1 MAYVNVA
8 QLIDRSRLH
17 SAQVLVLVLCGLCM
31 VMDGFDVQAMGYVAP
46 AIINEWHVAKPAL
59 GPIFGAGLFGIM
71 LGSLGLSIVA
81 DKIGRRPVL
90 IGAMTFLAISMI
102 AAAQATTL
110 DYLLVL
116 RFISGLAMGAIIPNA
131 MAMAGEFSPL
141 QYRVTLMMIASCGFV
156 IGGAMG
162 GFIAA
167 GLIPAFG
174 WQSVFYVGAIA
185 PLLVAGLIIVAM
197 PESLQFQASRGKDL
211 KKVRAYLNRIAP
223 EANIDADTQFLTPDR
238 RGNSSPVV
246 DLFRGGLATG
256 TVLLW
261 IINFMNLLCAYFL
274 ANWLPVVMSGAGHST
289 SQAVLAGT
297 MLWVGG
303 VIGNLLLG
311 WLVDRRGFGL
321 VLSLTF
327 LVAAIAIASI
337 GQVAGSLAVV
347 FIVIGVAGFC
357 VLGAQS
363 GLNAL
368 GPTYYPVSM
377 RSTGTGWASGIG
389 RIGSIVG
396 PVVGGELLHLN
407 WATAELFHAA
417 AVPAGIAV
425 VAMIAFWRVARLQ
438 SPGAV
443 ANLVPAEIPS

>member
-1 MAYVNVA
+1 MGYVNVA
-8 QLIDRSRLH
+8 QVIDRSRLH
-17 SAQVLVLVLCGLCM
+17 SVQVLVLVLCGLCM

-46 AIINEWHVAKPAL
+46 AIIKEWHVAKPAL

-90 IGAMTFLAISMI
+90 IGAMIFLAITMV

-110 DYLLVL
+110 NYLLVL

-141 QYRVTLMMIASCGFV
+141 QYRVTLMMIVSCGFI
-156 IGGAMG
+156 IGGAVG

-167 GLIPAFG
+167 ALIPTFG
-174 WQSVFYVGAIA
+174 WQYVFYVGAIA
-185 PLLVAGLIIVAM
+185 PLLGAGAIIFAM
-197 PESLQFQASRGKDL
+197 PESLQFQVNRGKDL
-211 KKVRAYLNRIAP
+211 NKVRAYLNRIAP
-223 EANIDADTQFLTPDR
+223 EANINADTQFVIPDQR
-238 RGNSSPVV
+238 SNGLPVF

-274 ANWLPVVMSGAGHST
+274 ANWLPVVIADSGHSP

-303 VIGNLLLG
+303 VIGNLCLG

-327 LVAAIAIASI
+327 LVAATAIASI

-347 FIVIGVAGFC
+347 FIVISIAGFC

-368 GPTYYPVSM
+368 GPTYYPVSI

-389 RIGSIVG
+389 RFGSIVG
-396 PVVGGELLHLN
+396 PVVGGELMHLN
-407 WATAELFHAA
+407 WSTAELFHAA
-417 AVPAGIAV
+417 SVPAAIAV
-425 VAMIAFWRVARLQ
+425 VAMVAFWRVVRLQ
-438 SPGAV
+438 SSGSV
-443 ANLVPAEIPS
+443 ARPVLA

>member
-8 QLIDRSRLH
+8 QLIDCSRLH

-102 AAAQATTL
+102 AAARATTL

-141 QYRVTLMMIASCGFV
+141 QYRVTLMMIVSCGFV
-156 IGGAMG
+156 IGSAMG

-167 GLIPAFG
+167 ALIPAFG

-211 KKVRAYLNRIAP
+211 NKVRAYLNRIAP

-274 ANWLPVVMSGAGHST
+274 ANWLPVVMSGAATPPRRPSSPAPCCGS
-289 SQAVLAGT
+289 AV
-297 MLWVGG
+297 
-303 VIGNLLLG
+303 
-311 WLVDRRGFGL
+311 
-321 VLSLTF
+321 
-327 LVAAIAIASI
+327 
-337 GQVAGSLAVV
+337 
-347 FIVIGVAGFC
+347 
-357 VLGAQS
+357 
-363 GLNAL
+363 
-368 GPTYYPVSM
+368 
-377 RSTGTGWASGIG
+377 
-389 RIGSIVG
+389 
-396 PVVGGELLHLN
+396 
-407 WATAELFHAA
+407 
-417 AVPAGIAV
+417 
-425 VAMIAFWRVARLQ
+425 
-438 SPGAV
+438 
-443 ANLVPAEIPS
+443 